1 LRTSFVNAERR
12 APYSFNFG
20 RAAVAVALGALALG
34 FVAPV
39 VYMAVESLRSGNGTT
54 WTMSNWAGLLRTFPI
69 LNAMKNSLI
78 LAASSSILTVVVT
91 ACAGFAFAK
100 LPFRGSRVVLSIVI
114 VSLAFPMIAAIV
126 PEYLDWASQGLVG
139 SYLPPIVVYS
149 AFNSAFAV
157 IFFTNYFLSV
167 PDAFIESAVTDG
179 AGYFKVLWRII
190 VPMAL
195 PAIVTIA
202 VFDFML
208 VWNDLLIALLFLPEG
223 GRQTASVLLATV
235 SAGKILRTPELLA
248 GALLTVVPNVL
259 LFLGFQRYLLLG
271 FSLGVDK

>member
-1 LRTSFVNAERR
+1 MRTGFVNAERR

-39 VYMAVESLRSGNGTT
+39 VYMAVESLRNGNGTT
-54 WTMSNWAGLLRTFPI
+54 WTMSNWASLLRTFPI

-126 PEYLDWASQGLVG
+126 PEYLDWARQGLVG

>member
-1 LRTSFVNAERR
+1 
-12 APYSFNFG
+12 
-20 RAAVAVALGALALG
+20 
-34 FVAPV
+34 
-39 VYMAVESLRSGNGTT
+39 
-54 WTMSNWAGLLRTFPI
+54 
-69 LNAMKNSLI
+69 
-78 LAASSSILTVVVT
+78 
-91 ACAGFAFAK
+91 
-100 LPFRGSRVVLSIVI
+100 
-114 VSLAFPMIAAIV
+114 
-126 PEYLDWASQGLVG
+126 VG

-235 SAGKILRTPELLA
+235 SAGKILDTPELLA

-259 LFLGFQRYLLLG
+259 LFLGFQRYLLLR
-271 FSLGVDK
+271 FSLG

>member
-1 LRTSFVNAERR
+1 MRTGFVNAERR
-12 APYSFNFG
+12 PPYSFNFG

-39 VYMAVESLRSGNGTT
+39 VYMAVESLRNGNGTT
-54 WTMSNWAGLLRTFPI
+54 WTMSNWASLLRTFPI

-100 LPFRGSRVVLSIVI
+100 LPFRGSRVVLFIVI

-126 PEYLDWASQGLVG
+126 PEYLDWARQGLVG

-167 PDAFIESAVTDG
+167 PDAFIESAVTD
-179 AGYFKVLWRII
+179 RSR
-190 VPMAL
+190 
-195 PAIVTIA
+195 
-202 VFDFML
+202 
-208 VWNDLLIALLFLPEG
+208 LL
-223 GRQTASVLLATV
+223 
-235 SAGKILRTPELLA
+235 
-248 GALLTVVPNVL
+248 
-259 LFLGFQRYLLLG
+259 
-271 FSLGVDK
+271 

>member
-1 LRTSFVNAERR
+1 MRTAFVNAERR

-20 RAAVAVALGALALG
+20 RAAIAVALGVLALG
-34 FVAPV
+34 FVVPV
-39 VYMAVESLRSGNGTT
+39 GYMVVESLRSGNGTA
-54 WTMSNWAGLLRTFPI
+54 WTMSNWASLLRSFPI

-114 VSLAFPMIAAIV
+114 ASLAFPMIAAIV
-126 PEYLDWASQGLVG
+126 PEYLDWARHGMVG

-179 AGYFKVLWRII
+179 AGYVKVLWRII

-208 VWNDLLIALLFLPEG
+208 VWNDLLIALLFLPQG

-235 SAGKILRTPELLA
+235 SAGKILHTQELLA